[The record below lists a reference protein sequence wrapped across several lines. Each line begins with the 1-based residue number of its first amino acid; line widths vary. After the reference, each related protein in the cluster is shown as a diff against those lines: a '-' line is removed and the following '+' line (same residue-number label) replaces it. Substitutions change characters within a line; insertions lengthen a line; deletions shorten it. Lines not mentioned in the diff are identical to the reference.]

1 MGKKI
6 LLKKL
11 TMENFRRYGVYADM
25 LNPEISKSGPVS
37 FVPDMARLDLGHSA
51 NASFSVTKV
60 EPRKNIINFMEY
72 HTFTGEGILPLD
84 GDIYVHLAPPTPK
97 GVIPMD
103 KVEAFFV
110 PKGTLLS
117 IRMGVWHGAPFAAGS
132 EPVNVMCVLPERTY
146 ANDGYFHMVPED
158 EQIKITNE

>member
-1 MGKKI
+1 
-6 LLKKL
+6 
-11 TMENFRRYGVYADM
+11 
-25 LNPEISKSGPVS
+25 
-37 FVPDMARLDLGHSA
+37 
-51 NASFSVTKV
+51 
-60 EPRKNIINFMEY
+60 MEY